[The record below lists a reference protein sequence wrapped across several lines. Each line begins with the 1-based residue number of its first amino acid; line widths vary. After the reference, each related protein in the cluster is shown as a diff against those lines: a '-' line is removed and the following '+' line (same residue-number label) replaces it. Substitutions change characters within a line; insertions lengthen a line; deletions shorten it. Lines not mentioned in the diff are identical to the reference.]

1 MSSRQTHPL
10 FITPSAIIY
19 RWGQSFVSSIV
30 GNDNIFILLSIAAIS
45 VIGAIVLVVTYGD
58 VLAAGGVVF
67 VLAVVWITAYRIDW
81 GFLVFVACVLL
92 CDQLTIP
99 GGVPIG
105 FGKAYFENLQGISYL
120 QNVGPAVMSPLELHF
135 ALLFLIWVLVIVVR
149 RDTKLSHVYA
159 WLPGLLFF
167 GAITLSF
174 MYGMRRGGE
183 FLTALWE
190 LRAIVYFGLMYYF
203 VPQVI
208 QTEEQLKSLM
218 WVCIISISFKAF
230 QGIFRFVWLGFGFQ
244 GVPALTAHED
254 PVFFV
259 TLFILLFG
267 LSLFKGYHKQ
277 RRALLWLFIPL
288 MMGFFVAQR
297 RAAYASLAVCMVG
310 FLVLIPREQRIKVF
324 KVLVPAGLVFCLY
337 LAAFWNSDSKFASPA
352 RLVRSSLWND
362 QQDAGE
368 RYLSN
373 LYRVN
378 ERYNLAMTVRRAP
391 LKGIGFGTKYD
402 VPIPLANIEFSLR
415 EYIAHNE
422 ILWLFANLGAIG
434 FFTFCF
440 FFASFLCQGS
450 SIFSRLRDPYLKAV
464 CAVSVLAVLNQIV
477 VSYYD
482 LQLTYYRNML
492 YLGILTGLLPT
503 LETLDKRSSPKLV
516 SSH

>member
-10 FITPSAIIY
+10 LITPSAIIY

-30 GNDNIFILLSIAAIS
+30 GNDSIFILLSIVAIS
-45 VIGAIVLVVTYGD
+45 VVGAIVLVMTYGD
-58 VLAAGGVVF
+58 VRAAGGVVF
-67 VLAVVWITAYRIDW
+67 VLAVVWITVYQIDW
-81 GFLVFVACVLL
+81 GFFLFVGCVLV

-99 GGVPIG
+99 GNIPIG
-105 FGKAYFENLQGISYL
+105 FGKEYFENLQGISYL
-120 QNVGPAVMSPLELHF
+120 RDVGPAVMSPLELHF
-135 ALLFLIWVLVIVVR
+135 FLLFSIWVLVIAVR
-149 RDTKLSHVYA
+149 RNTELNHIYA

-167 GAITLSF
+167 GAIVLSF

-208 QTEEQLKSLM
+208 QTEQQLKSLM
-218 WVCIISISFKAF
+218 WVCIAAISFKAF
-230 QGIFRFVWLGFGFQ
+230 QGIVRFVWLGFGFQ
-244 GVPALTAHED
+244 GLPALTAHED

-259 TLFILLFG
+259 TLIVFLLA
-267 LSLFKGYHKQ
+267 LSLFGGHDKQ
-277 RRALLWLFIPL
+277 RRALLWLLIPL

-297 RAAYASLAVCMVG
+297 RAAYGSFAVSMVG
-310 FLVLIPREQRIKVF
+310 FLVLISREHRMKVF
-324 KVLVPAGLVFCLY
+324 KVILPAGLIFCLY
-337 LAAFWNSDSKFASPA
+337 LAAFWSSDSKFASPA

-362 QQDAGE
+362 QEDAGE

-378 ERYNLAMTVRRAP
+378 ERYNLAMTVQRAP

-402 VPIPLANIEFSLR
+402 VPIPLASIEFSLR

-422 ILWLFANLGAIG
+422 ILWLFANMGAIG

-440 FFASFLCQGS
+440 FFTSFLCHGA
-450 SIFSRLRDPYLKAV
+450 SIFSRLTNPYLKAI
-464 CAVSVLAVLNQIV
+464 CAVSIVAVLNQIV

-492 YLGILTGLLPT
+492 YLGILMGLLPT
-503 LETLDKRSSPKLV
+503 LEMVDKRALPKLA